1 MWRNWIVLLGSGAN
15 TLCKNVFVF
24 FTFWWGLSVQTN
36 DGIRQKNR
44 DPEGSGSATLANGVL
59 LKKAQMCIYSEL
71 CWLWKW
77 SSVNINW
84 KWSSVDINWKRS
96 SVNINWKWS
105 SIDINWKWS
114 SVDINWKWS
123 SVDINWKWSSVNIN
137 WKSVHIICVLFIKRN
152 RDKQSHCVFV
162 CYDNI
167 SIDKSIKRKLSCL
180 QLLVFVA
187 TLNVWK

>member
-15 TLCKNVFVF
+15 TLCKNVFF
-24 FTFWWGLSVQTN
+24 ITFWWGLSVQSN
-36 DGIRQKNR
+36 GGIRQNSR

-59 LKKAQMCIYSEL
+59 LKKAQMCIYTEL

-96 SVNINWKWS
+96 SVN
-105 SIDINWKWS
+105 
-114 SVDINWKWS
+114 INWKWS